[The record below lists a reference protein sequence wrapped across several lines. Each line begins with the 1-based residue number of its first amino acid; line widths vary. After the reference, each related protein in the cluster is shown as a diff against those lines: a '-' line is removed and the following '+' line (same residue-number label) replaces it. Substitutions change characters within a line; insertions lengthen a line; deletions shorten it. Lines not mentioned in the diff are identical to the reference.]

1 MISSLKIKFL
11 NNLHINKETYDEKI
25 KNINTICKSKYD
37 YFILNGN
44 IGNPFEIYY
53 ENFLK
58 YCFENIDCKNIFIIC
73 GDSEYSFD
81 TYENI
86 NKKIQNIF
94 DIVNKDSNKIIFFE
108 KKCIFLRNI
117 YLIGCSLI
125 KNESEKE
132 NLLWINKNITNSIK
146 KYSEVCLIT
155 FNEYE
160 KHSDFEKILIYN
172 VNSKEKDSDVNIT
185 LYN

>member
-1 MISSLKIKFL
+1 MIYSLKIKYL
-11 NNLHINKETYDEKI
+11 NNLHINKEIYDDKI
-25 KNINTICKSKYD
+25 KNIDTICKTKYD

-58 YCFENIDCKNIFIIC
+58 YCFENIDSKNIFIIG
-73 GDSEYSFD
+73 GDFEYSFD

-86 NKKIQNIF
+86 NNKIQNII
-94 DIVNKDSNKIIFFE
+94 DNINKHSNKIIFFE
-108 KKCIFLRNI
+108 KKCIFFRNI
-117 YLIGCSLI
+117 SFIGCSLI
-125 KNESEKE
+125 KNDSEKE
-132 NLLWINKNITNSIK
+132 NLIWINKNITNSIK

-160 KHSDFEKILIYN
+160 KYANFENILIYN
-172 VNSKEKDSDVNIT
+172 VNSKKKDSDLSIT